1 MGEVSSPRKDYD
13 KITANWG
20 GPPVNGDKVTR
31 AELKK
36 NYPDCVTIRWD
47 DLDVDDQEA
56 DPFHVE

>member
-1 MGEVSSPRKDYD
+1 MSSPSEDYD
-13 KITANWG
+13 KITVNWG
-20 GPPVNGDKVTR
+20 GPAVNRDKVTR

-47 DLDVDDQEA
+47 DLGVDDQAA